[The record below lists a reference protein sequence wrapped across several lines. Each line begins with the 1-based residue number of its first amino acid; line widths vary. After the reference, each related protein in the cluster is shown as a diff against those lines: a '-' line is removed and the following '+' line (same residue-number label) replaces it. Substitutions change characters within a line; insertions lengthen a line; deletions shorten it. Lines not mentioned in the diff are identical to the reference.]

1 MAANGDDRLACEDL
15 GTHFESINTDFVKQ
29 ARAAYGAPE
38 DPSPPPLPSAA
49 APSPPLPP
57 PSPAS
62 PHQFSPPIPPKPPAA
77 QAYPLPPMPPSP
89 PMPPAPRPS
98 PPAVA
103 KPAFAPAIETTFRP
117 AHRPPVA
124 RLVVLDDGES
134 TAGEIVRLRDQV
146 TVIGRIEGH
155 VTLPHD
161 SLVSGRHAEIVRE
174 GQGQSC
180 EWILRDAGSSNGT
193 YVCCSKA
200 PLRFDRRIILGS
212 RVFRFLPR
220 GGGAEP
226 ADNGDGTRAFGSLE
240 TVGGSGP
247 KLVEV
252 TGGATPLEIEFN
264 RSPFTIGR
272 PRSGSDFEIDDPL
285 LASRH
290 VAFVRL
296 PNGDWQIEP
305 LSSRNGV
312 WVQIQSIPLTS
323 VCRFQCGEQRFLFL
337 A

>member
-1 MAANGDDRLACEDL
+1 MAADEDDRPACEDL

-29 ARAAYGAPE
+29 ARAAYGAPQ
-38 DPSPPPLPSAA
+38 DPPQLPSVAA
-49 APSPPLPP
+49 LSPPLLP
-57 PSPAS
+57 PSPAA
-62 PHQFSPPIPPKPPAA
+62 PHQFSPPIPPRPPAG
-77 QAYPLPPMPPSP
+77 QAYPLPPMPLSP

-98 PPAVA
+98 SPAVA
-103 KPAFAPAIETTFRP
+103 KLAFAPAVETAFRP
-117 AHRPPVA
+117 VHRPPVA

-134 TAGEIVRLRDQV
+134 TTGEIVRLRDQV

-155 VTLPHD
+155 VTMPHD
-161 SLVSGRHAEIVRE
+161 SLVSARHAEIVRG
-174 GQGQSC
+174 GQGRSC

-200 PLRFDRRIILGS
+200 PLRFDRQIILGS

-220 GGGAEP
+220 GGAEP
-226 ADNGDGTRAFGSLE
+226 LQGGEGTRAFGALE
-240 TVGGSGP
+240 AVGGSGP

-252 TGGATPLEIEFN
+252 TGGATPLEIEFD

-337 A
+337 G

>member
-1 MAANGDDRLACEDL
+1 MAANEDEHLACEDL
-15 GTHFESINTDFVKQ
+15 GTHFETINTDFVKQ
-29 ARAAYGAPE
+29 ARAAYGAPQ
-38 DPSPPPLPSAA
+38 DPSPPPHPSAA
-49 APSPPLPP
+49 APPPPSLLP

-62 PHQFSPPIPPKPPAA
+62 PNQFSLPRPPAG

-89 PMPPAPRPS
+89 PMPHAQRPPS
-98 PPAVA
+98 PPVA
-103 KPAFAPAIETTFRP
+103 KPALDPVVEATFRP

-146 TVIGRIEGH
+146 TVIGRIDGH

-161 SLVSGRHAEIVRE
+161 SLVSGRHAEISRE

-180 EWILRDAGSSNGT
+180 KWILRDAGSSNGT

-220 GGGAEP
+220 GGAEP
-226 ADNGDGTRAFGSLE
+226 AQAGEGTRAFGSLE
-240 TVGGSGP
+240 AVGGSGP

-252 TGGATPLEIEFN
+252 TGGPAALEIEFD

-272 PRSGSDFEIDDPL
+272 PRSGSDFEIDDHL

-312 WVQIQSIPLTS
+312 WVQIQSIPLTA

-337 A
+337 G